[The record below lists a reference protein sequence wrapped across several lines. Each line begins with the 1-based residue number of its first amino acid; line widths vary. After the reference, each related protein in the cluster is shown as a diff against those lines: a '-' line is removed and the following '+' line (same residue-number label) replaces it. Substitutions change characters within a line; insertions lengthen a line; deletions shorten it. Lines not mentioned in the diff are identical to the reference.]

1 MFSLEWH
8 ACSFLKNTWWRKK
21 YIDSH
26 SCKVIINGRLRSP
39 NQVYS
44 IYSRG
49 VVNSITKSVIL
60 SLTRS
65 FHIVCTFGYLNIA
78 YWSHEIWKQH
88 SQFITNNRFRS
99 CPEFLIKTADYRNT
113 KWQLTTRKRSFPISE
128 QLAVHQH
135 PFPPLMKAQ
144 TYTFQTLHGSTLTVF
159 SYLFW
164 HITVCVG
171 QHSASL

>member
-1 MFSLEWH
+1 MGIRAVASRTCREVYLLMM
-8 ACSFLKNTWWRKK
+8 AKK
-21 YIDSH
+21 I
-26 SCKVIINGRLRSP
+26 RT
-39 NQVYS
+39 NQH
-44 IYSRG
+44 IQQ
-49 VVNSITKSVIL
+49 VNITKSVIL
-60 SLTRS
+60 TLTRG

-135 PFPPLMKAQ
+135 PFPPPMKAQ